1 MEQPFNW
8 KNNSAAIQSVS
19 AFPFRPGHLF
29 AATSTTCSKHGTDG
43 FSRSAGGRLSHIGR
57 HAGRRR
63 RQARF
68 FRQDYGLF
76 KRFLV
81 KAVQD
86 LSSLQRSRAHSGQ
99 EENQQITFHHQSS
112 GQPGGIPAIVD

>member
-8 KNNSAAIQSVS
+8 KNNSAAIQSVP

-57 HAGRRR
+57 HR

-86 LSSLQRSRAHSGQ
+86 LFSLQRSRVH
-99 EENQQITFHHQSS
+99 S